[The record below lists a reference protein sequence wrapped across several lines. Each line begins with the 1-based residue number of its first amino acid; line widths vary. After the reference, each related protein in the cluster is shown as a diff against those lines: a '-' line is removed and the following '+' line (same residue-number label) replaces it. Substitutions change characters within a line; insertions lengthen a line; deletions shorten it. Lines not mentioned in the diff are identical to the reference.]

1 MVRAIYTRR
10 WRWSQWHSS
19 FQFSCSDGQQ
29 SNGECMSKR
38 NRLRD
43 GPVKL
48 RYEPGKGPWV
58 GAMSVSRLRKE
69 ARGIMHLVEHVL
81 LCRLRGV

>member
-1 MVRAIYTRR
+1 
-10 WRWSQWHSS
+10 
-19 FQFSCSDGQQ
+19 
-29 SNGECMSKR
+29 MSKR